1 MYDKAINSLNLYL
14 ELEPESALNDW
25 VHYHLALCYSWV
37 HNYKDAQRHIKME
50 LSHKPDDPKSLILKA
65 HILLKTD
72 KGDTEVEVLC
82 SWVILIMC

>member
-1 MYDKAINSLNLYL
+1 
-14 ELEPESALNDW
+14 
-25 VHYHLALCYSWV
+25 
-37 HNYKDAQRHIKME
+37 ME

-82 SWVILIMC
+82 S